1 MMSQDEDDGGS
12 GGAKIRLL
20 LRRKPG
26 LRKDW
31 GMPIGYGRMLDVY
44 VVELG
49 GDWQEDGQVS
59 LERRLL
65 PLRLNR
71 TH

>member
-1 MMSQDEDDGGS
+1 MSQDEDNGGS

-20 LRRKPG
+20 LRGKPG

-31 GMPIGYGRMLDVY
+31 GMPIGYWRMLDGY
-44 VVELG
+44 VIELG
-49 GDWQEDGQVS
+49 GNWQEYGQVS

-65 PLRLNR
+65 HLRLD
-71 TH
+71 HAH

>member
-12 GGAKIRLL
+12 GGAKIRPL
-20 LRRKPG
+20 LRRKSG
-26 LRKDW
+26 LRKDL